1 MVFRIATHFLDHPC
15 QSFPTVIPTCRLNG
29 KRKLIGT
36 LVGMTTNQN
45 PFIDFVQLLTDL
57 EEAHMEEDVELVECD
72 SCEGLYEVH
81 SRDGRCGEC
90 AYCSRCCQLPTV
102 MFWWDL

>member
-1 MVFRIATHFLDHPC
+1 MVFHISTQLLDHPR
-15 QSFPTVIPTCRLNG
+15 QVIPTFFPSRRLNVSHSAN
-29 KRKLIGT
+29 GT

-45 PFIDFVQLLTDL
+45 PFIDFAQLLADL
-57 EEAHMEEDVELVECD
+57 VDAHMEEDVELVECD

-90 AYCSRCCQLPTV
+90 AYCSRCCQHPAI
-102 MFWWDL
+102 MFWWEL